1 MVTIRLARGGA
12 KKRPFYSIVVSDQR
26 RQPKGRFIERIGF
39 FNPMATETEEKVRLD
54 TSRVDYWISKGAQ
67 PSDRVASILKQVRRE
82 ATTAKNFF
90 ILAVRTSRSVVNM
103 SSSTTSISITSISRR
118 TPVQSASHG
127 RPTRRET

>member
-39 FNPMATETEEKVRLD
+39 FNPMATENEEKVRLD
-54 TSRVDYWISKGAQ
+54 TSRVDYWISKGAK

-82 ATTAKNFF
+82 AATA
-90 ILAVRTSRSVVNM
+90 
-103 SSSTTSISITSISRR
+103 
-118 TPVQSASHG
+118 
-127 RPTRRET
+127 

>member
-54 TSRVDYWISKGAQ
+54 TSRVDYWISKGAK

-82 ATTAKNFF
+82 AATD
-90 ILAVRTSRSVVNM
+90 
-103 SSSTTSISITSISRR
+103 
-118 TPVQSASHG
+118 
-127 RPTRRET
+127 